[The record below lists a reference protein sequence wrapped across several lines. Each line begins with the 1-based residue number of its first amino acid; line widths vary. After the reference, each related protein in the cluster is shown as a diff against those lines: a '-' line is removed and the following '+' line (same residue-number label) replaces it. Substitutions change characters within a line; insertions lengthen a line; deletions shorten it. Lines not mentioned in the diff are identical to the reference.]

1 MISVYLRRWAGVL
14 AWGLLLL
21 PLLVLAPQ
29 GMVHVSV
36 YIQGTPTPA
45 IGWMP
50 LPGDVFANRITL
62 RGYSL
67 PTLEVPLDSEPVLH
81 LYWNV
86 TGDVQRPY
94 AVGMRLTSPS
104 NGDVVWD
111 YGDRVDHWA
120 TGRMV
125 TEHRLR
131 FSTQMRSGVY
141 NLEIWLYDP
150 NDGEYAPAAGPNRI
164 PSEDRVRIAGL
175 ELKPAVA
182 TPAWDP
188 LSQTTKVPAQEVVF
202 TAAPRTT
209 ATPRP

>member
-1 MISVYLRRWAGVL
+1 MISMYLRRWAGTL

-29 GMVHVSV
+29 GTVHVSV
-36 YIQGTPTPA
+36 CVQGTPTPA
-45 IGWMP
+45 LDLMP
-50 LPGDVFANRITL
+50 LPGDIFANSVL
-62 RGYSL
+62 LLGYSL
-67 PTLEVPLDSEPVLH
+67 PTLEVPLDSELVVH

-111 YGDRVDHWA
+111 YGDRVAHWE

-125 TEHRLR
+125 TEHHLR
-131 FSTQMRSGVY
+131 FSAQMRPGDY

-150 NDGEYAPAAGPNRI
+150 NDGEYAPVAGPNRI

-175 ELKPAVA
+175 ELKPAMT

-188 LSQTTKVPAQEVVF
+188 LSQTTKVPGREVVF
-202 TAAPRTT
+202 TAMPRST